1 MLQIDVD
8 ETVVCKWFKLF
19 ESLLRKFFFFKENFF
34 SILSNLIV
42 SYCFRED
49 IFYLAIINTLPA
61 FPFIT
66 RSTPDFSVL

>member
-8 ETVVCKWFKLF
+8 ETVVCKWFKLL
-19 ESLLRKFFFFKENFF
+19 ESLLRKFFFFKKTFF

-49 IFYLAIINTLPA
+49 IFIY
-61 FPFIT
+61 
-66 RSTPDFSVL
+66 RS